1 MVLLRNKP
9 GSRFPCVPC
18 DISGV
23 TSRLRLAFLT
33 GSTIKSVG
41 KPLDFYL
48 DSDILESE
56 LRNKEQ

>member
-1 MVLLRNKP
+1 MVPLRNKP
-9 GSRFPCVPC
+9 GFRFPCVPC

-33 GSTIKSVG
+33 GSIIKSVG

-48 DSDILESE
+48 IPVILESE
-56 LRNKEQ
+56 